1 MGTEDRSVSISVCD
15 PLEKFRAEPR
25 AWSSQRGASSHLG
38 ALSAEFGAAERKWL
52 LAPCLH
58 VSCCTLEYS
67 GSMPCVWA
75 LKTGA
80 SQSLLERTLIPG
92 YHSSTKELSFHIPVE
107 FSIF

>member
-15 PLEKFRAEPR
+15 PLEKFRAELR

-58 VSCCTLEYS
+58 VSCCTLEHS
-67 GSMPCVWA
+67 GSHA
-75 LKTGA
+75 LCLGIENRSFPEPSRKNPDPWIP
-80 SQSLLERTLIPG
+80 LL
-92 YHSSTKELSFHIPVE
+92 Y
-107 FSIF
+107 